1 MGYDWSIIF
10 VKRARWPI
18 LFIALFKTVLSREH
32 SGKFQNIAQKIL
44 FLKNHLKWSV
54 ILSSPSFPNVLHF
67 NKKRKLNLYLRGHK
81 CFAFSALVR
90 AKFSLWMDKITLP
103 VILGRH
109 ISNHLAKILNQT
121 GLHLVWLWGGH
132 GASNLCDP
140 HLVFL
145 FWHFVDL
152 CLTAWQVLKKS
163 VRGNTWGR

>member
-10 VKRARWPI
+10 VKREWWPI
-18 LFIALFKTVLSREH
+18 LLWYCLKQSLAGNIQESFKKIAS
-32 SGKFQNIAQKIL
+32 QKLL

-67 NKKRKLNLYLRGHK
+67 NKKRKLNLYLRGHTF
-81 CFAFSALVR
+81 FAFSALVR
-90 AKFSLWMDKITLP
+90 PKFSLWMDKITLP

-109 ISNHLAKILNQT
+109 TSNHLAKILNQT

-140 HLVFL
+140 HLFSL
-145 FWHFVDL
+145 FGTSWSL
-152 CLTAWQVLKKS
+152 PYCLASFKKICPWEHV
-163 VRGNTWGR
+163 VR